1 MDSFFDSR
9 ELDTVF
15 SHGHTVK
22 KYNGFPHSH
31 LLSFLYNPHQS
42 RGGKRPPSP
51 DPILTIISKK
61 MANIMTL
68 DKLRVKEARGDVIS
82 WEYKPPRGNIWTL
95 QDIRDRDCFGRV
107 SVRGNSEESY
117 KLMMSVVEKVKVIMR
132 RRRWYI
138 DELQE
143 LDPGSKYLGL
153 NVGHTLEIHLKL
165 RTWRGPISH
174 NDLVLTMLHELTHI
188 INSSHNDDF
197 YALFYR
203 LKAEYE
209 THYGIKLSTK
219 TRTTQC
225 GNGVEPEEQ
234 RRKRVSKWK
243 RFYRRLFRIKNNERS

>member
-1 MDSFFDSR
+1 
-9 ELDTVF
+9 
-15 SHGHTVK
+15 
-22 KYNGFPHSH
+22 
-31 LLSFLYNPHQS
+31 
-42 RGGKRPPSP
+42 
-51 DPILTIISKK
+51 

-117 KLMMSVVEKVKVIMR
+117 KLMMSVVEKVNIIMR

-138 DELQE
+138 SELQE

-165 RTWRGPISH
+165 RTWRGFISH

-188 INSSHNDDF
+188 INSSHDDAF

-209 THYGIKLSTK
+209 THYDVKLSTK

-225 GNGVEPEEQ
+225 GNGVGSEEQ
-234 RRKRVSKWK
+234 RRKRVLKWE
-243 RFYRRLFRIKNNERS
+243 RFFRRLFRIKDNEHP